1 MCKENGNELRTLKK
15 TWKFIKNELLNG
27 FINEYGKTRGIVCKV
42 PLIYLDL

>member
-42 PLIYLDL
+42 PLIHLDL